1 MNELREIKKEFAAYK
16 KETSAWLEKLSV
28 FSKTSTTEMR
38 EKLIKGIKLLG
49 GRVAT
54 AVKDMNEK
62 IDNFADEVEEKLA
75 ASKQENNQLADE
87 PFGALKEGEL
97 LSAETLELVPKKSIE
112 TLVQLFHQTTA
123 MKTFINKQE
132 QRMLEMEFKLRS
144 YDEENTRLLELLNNR
159 VERNFRIFLYAI
171 ALLVLLIFLIL
182 LFK

>member
-1 MNELREIKKEFAAYK
+1 
-16 KETSAWLEKLSV
+16 
-28 FSKTSTTEMR
+28 
-38 EKLIKGIKLLG
+38 
-49 GRVAT
+49 
-54 AVKDMNEK
+54 MNEK

-112 TLVQLFHQTTA
+112 TLVQLFQHQTTA

>member
-1 MNELREIKKEFAAYK
+1 
-16 KETSAWLEKLSV
+16 
-28 FSKTSTTEMR
+28 MR

-75 ASKQENNQLADE
+75 ASKQENKQLADE

-97 LSAETLELVPKKSIE
+97 LGAETLELVPKKSIE
-112 TLVQLFHQTTA
+112 TLVQLFQHKTTA